1 MLSAENTYIISLPER
16 KYDRL
21 DLLTAQMDNYNLG
34 YTVKEAVKHE
44 NGVKGLLLSMQN
56 LFNECLSKGLQN
68 VWVLEDDALFIEP
81 VEYIEKSFA
90 QVPSD
95 FDLLYFGGYMPLT
108 PKGLYTNNLIPI
120 DIMYS
125 THSIIYS
132 RRGMSVALDVIEDT
146 LSKGYFRPYDQLLV
160 NGIQKAGNCYCSFPM
175 IMKQRSGYSD
185 IEKKDVD
192 YTKYHEEG
200 FRERTVHLRAPSNG

>member
-16 KYDRL
+16 KHDRL
-21 DLLTAQMDNYNLG
+21 DLLTAQMDNYNFG
-34 YTVKEAVKHE
+34 YTVKEAVKDE

-56 LFNECLSKGLQN
+56 IFNGCLNKRLLN
-68 VWVLEDDALFIEP
+68 AWILEDDAVFIHPEF
-81 VEYIEKSFA
+81 IEKSIV
-90 QVPSD
+90 QLPTSY
-95 FDLLYFGGYMPLT
+95 DLFYLGGYMPLT
-108 PKGLYTNNLIPI
+108 PKSLYSSNLIPVE
-120 DIMYS
+120 IMYS

-146 LSKGYFRPYDQLLV
+146 LSKGYCRPYDQLLV

-185 IEKKDVD
+185 IEKKEVD